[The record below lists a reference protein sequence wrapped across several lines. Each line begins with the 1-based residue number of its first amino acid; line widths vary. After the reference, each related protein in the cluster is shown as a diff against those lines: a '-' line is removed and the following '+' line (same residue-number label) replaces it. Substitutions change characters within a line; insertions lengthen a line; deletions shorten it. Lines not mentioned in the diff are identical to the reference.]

1 MNTQPELQSCGAV
14 DPSVKER
21 WAHRRD
27 IAIAIIGWLAILA
40 GVVWAGAQIIQA
52 LLIVLLAALIA
63 YALTP
68 AVKVLTRFVPR
79 SLSVFL
85 VYLAFVA
92 IIGGIGYL
100 LATSV
105 ISQVVAVSGDA
116 AVWLSPGPQGQS
128 LITRKLAQLGISQ
141 SQIDSMGSQ
150 MITQTR
156 NVASGAVPLL
166 ESIFGLVVDAILV
179 LVLSIYMLVAGPRV
193 VDWLNTSAPL
203 SQRRRVRFTMLTLER
218 VVGGYIRGQLIL
230 STLVGLLVGIGM
242 TLFHL
247 PYSILLGVLAFTLE
261 FIPVIG
267 VFVSGALCVVVA
279 LMQGWLIA
287 VFVLAYF
294 IVVHIIEGDVVGP
307 RVMGRAIGVHP
318 AVSIFALVA
327 GAELF
332 GIWGA
337 LFASPLAGLTQAILS
352 EVWRE
357 WREAHSELFPTS
369 KVARS
374 TSTDVAGAEA
384 RPREP
389 SLPK

>member
-1 MNTQPELQSCGAV
+1 M
-14 DPSVKER
+14 
-21 WAHRRD
+21 
-27 IAIAIIGWLAILA
+27 
-40 GVVWAGAQIIQA
+40 
-52 LLIVLLAALIA
+52 
-63 YALTP
+63 
-68 AVKVLTRFVPR
+68 
-79 SLSVFL
+79 
-85 VYLAFVA
+85 
-92 IIGGIGYL
+92 
-100 LATSV
+100 
-105 ISQVVAVSGDA
+105 
-116 AVWLSPGPQGQS
+116 VWLSPGPQGQS
-128 LITRKLAQLGISQ
+128 LIARKLAQLGISQ

-279 LMQGWLIA
+279 LAQGWLIA

-294 IVVHIIEGDVVGP
+294 IFVHIIEGDVVGP

-374 TSTDVAGAEA
+374 TATDVAGAEA
-384 RPREP
+384 RRREP